1 MRKSNPMMSSLTYR
15 SVSEWFAFQAAATPD
30 AVAIVDEEERFTYAE
45 LDSWSNEVAK
55 SLRVAGVDSEC
66 VVGLYTTRSVLFVV
80 GALGILNS
88 GAAYLPIDPDL
99 PTERQSFLLNDC
111 GAPLLV
117 TEEKLAGRLVTGD
130 RPEIVLNRERRPV
143 NDMPRPVL
151 EAMANP
157 ERLAYVIY
165 TSGSTGI
172 PKGVEVTQANLM
184 NLIAW
189 HQEAF
194 SITPDDR
201 ATQLAGLGFDAAV
214 WEIWPYLT
222 AGASVHF
229 VPEDIRTDPKQ
240 LRDWLVEHEIT
251 IGFVPTALAEM
262 LLGLDWPSKA
272 SLRTMLT
279 GADVLH
285 RYPATHL
292 PFQLV
297 NNYGPTECTVVATSG
312 IVRGIENCKQSP
324 PIGRPIK
331 NTSVYL
337 LDENLQLVK
346 NGDVGELYIGGKG
359 VARAY
364 RSRPDL
370 TSERF
375 ISNPFDNGTG
385 SRLYRTGDLA
395 YALPDGQIAFVGRR
409 DEQIKIDGH
418 RIEPNEVVSNLQRHP
433 SIQSAC
439 VIAREDT
446 PGTKRLIGYVV
457 PKPGAQVTETELR
470 QFLEQ
475 ALPYYM
481 IPVVFVQ
488 MDLLPLT
495 SNGKVDRTALPSP
508 QISNILRDRRFVAP
522 RTLLEKI
529 LAEIVQKL
537 VGLDQVSI
545 DDDFFSLGGHSLMA
559 AELIIRLRDRFGV
572 ELPLKT
578 VFESP
583 TIAQLSTEI
592 QKLMI
597 SRLESMSEEENQ
609 AV

>member
-1 MRKSNPMMSSLTYR
+1 
-15 SVSEWFAFQAAATPD
+15 VSEWFAFQAAATPD
-30 AVAIVDEEERFTYAE
+30 AVAIVDKEERFTYAE
-45 LDSWSNEVAK
+45 IASWSNEVAK
-55 SLRVAGVDSEC
+55 SLCGAGVNSEC

-99 PTERQSFLLNDC
+99 PADRQSFLLNDC
-111 GAPLLV
+111 GTPLLV
-117 TEEKLAGRLVTGD
+117 TEEKLAGRLVTDD
-130 RPEIVLNRERRPV
+130 RSEIVLNRERRPM
-143 NDMPRPVL
+143 NDVPRPVP
-151 EAMANP
+151 EATTNP

-172 PKGVEVTQANLM
+172 PKGVEVTQSNLM

-194 SITPDDR
+194 AITPDDR
-201 ATQLAGLGFDAAV
+201 ATQLAGLGFDAAA

-229 VPEDIRTDPKQ
+229 VPEDVRTDPKQ
-240 LRDWLVEHEIT
+240 LRDWLVEREVT

-262 LLGLDWPSKA
+262 LLDLDWPSKA

-279 GADVLH
+279 GADFLH
-285 RYPATHL
+285 RYPVAHL

-312 IVRGIENCKQSP
+312 IVPAIENCKLPP

-331 NTSVYL
+331 NTIVYL

-364 RSRPDL
+364 RNRPDL

-375 ISNPFDNGTG
+375 ITNPFDNGLSS

-439 VIAREDT
+439 VVTREDT
-446 PGTKRLIGYVV
+446 AGSKRLIGYLV
-457 PKPGAQVTETELR
+457 PKPGAHFMETELR
-470 QFLEQ
+470 QFLGQ
-475 ALPYYM
+475 ALPQYM

-488 MDLLPLT
+488 MDSLPLT

-508 QISNILRDRRFVAP
+508 QISNILRDKRFVAP

-545 DDDFFSLGGHSLMA
+545 DDNFFDLGGHSLMA

-583 TIAQLSTEI
+583 TISRLSTAIE
-592 QKLMI
+592 KLMI
-597 SRLESMSEEENQ
+597 SRLESMSEEEAKPLEPDQ
-609 AV
+609 VCEEKPI